1 MGDPTGVGPEILI
14 KSLSKP
20 ETYAICRPLAVG
32 SVSAIERMAGILGST
47 MRVRAVD
54 PASAAYVHGTIEVY
68 DPWGEDLSDLPF
80 KQVTVDGGRSSAEAV
95 IEAAKLVMAG
105 RAAALVTG
113 PIHKE
118 AINRAGY
125 HYAGH
130 TELLADLTGTPGTRM
145 LLVAPSLRVIHNST
159 HVSLREAIERVT
171 HDNVLHCI
179 RLLRDSLQLL
189 GFEHPR
195 IAVNGLNPHAGEDR
209 LFGDEDA
216 DEIAPA
222 IETARAEGIDVTG
235 PEPGDTVFNKAIGG
249 RFDGIV
255 AMYHDQ
261 GHVAVKTAG
270 FFDGI
275 NVSVGMPIIRTS
287 VDHGTAYGR
296 AGEGRA
302 REDSLDLAIEVAAQM
317 SRAKLA
323 AASRLASGGGLRP
336 GSRFRGNHRPKAAH
350 DRAATPVC

>member
-80 KQVTVDGGRSSAEAV
+80 KQVTVEGGRSSAEAV

-145 LLVAPSLRVIHNST
+145 LLVAPIAARHS
-159 HVSLREAIERVT
+159 
-171 HDNVLHCI
+171 
-179 RLLRDSLQLL
+179 QQ
-189 GFEHPR
+189 HPR
-195 IAVNGLNPHAGEDR
+195 LA
-209 LFGDEDA
+209 
-216 DEIAPA
+216 
-222 IETARAEGIDVTG
+222 AR
-235 PEPGDTVFNKAIGG
+235 
-249 RFDGIV
+249 
-255 AMYHDQ
+255 
-261 GHVAVKTAG
+261 GH
-270 FFDGI
+270 
-275 NVSVGMPIIRTS
+275 
-287 VDHGTAYGR
+287 
-296 AGEGRA
+296 RA
-302 REDSLDLAIEVAAQM
+302 RDARQRAALHPAAA
-317 SRAKLA
+317 RLA
-323 AASRLASGGGLRP
+323 AAAGLREP
-336 GSRFRGNHRPKAAH
+336 ADRGE
-350 DRAATPVC
+350 RAEPPRRRGPAVR

>member
-80 KQVTVDGGRSSAEAV
+80 KQVTVEGGRSSAEAV

-189 GFEHPR
+189 GFENPR

-216 DEIAPA
+216 DEIAPRDRHG
-222 IETARAEGIDVTG
+222 ARRRHRRDR
-235 PEPGDTVFNKAIGG
+235 PGARGHGLQQGDRGAL
-249 RFDGIV
+249 RRDR
-255 AMYHDQ
+255 
-261 GHVAVKTAG
+261 GHV
-270 FFDGI
+270 
-275 NVSVGMPIIRTS
+275 S
-287 VDHGTAYGR
+287 
-296 AGEGRA
+296 
-302 REDSLDLAIEVAAQM
+302 
-317 SRAKLA
+317 
-323 AASRLASGGGLRP
+323 RP
-336 GSRFRGNHRPKAAH
+336 GPRGSQDRGVLRRHQCLRGHADHPHQRGPRHGLWTRGRRP
-350 DRAATPVC
+350 RA

>member
-32 SVSAIERMAGILGST
+32 SVSAIQRMAGILGST
-47 MRVRAVD
+47 MRVHAVD
-54 PASAAYVHGTIEVY
+54 PASAAYDHGTIEVY

-95 IEAAKLVMAG
+95 IEAAKLVMDG

-145 LLVAPSLRVIHNST
+145 LLVAPTLRVIHNST

-189 GFEHPR
+189 GFENPR

-216 DEIAPA
+216 DEILPA

-235 PEPGDTVFNKAIGG
+235 PEPGGHG
-249 RFDGIV
+249 LQ
-255 AMYHDQ
+255 Q
-261 GHVAVKTAG
+261 GHRWALRRHRGHV
-270 FFDGI
+270 
-275 NVSVGMPIIRTS
+275 P
-287 VDHGTAYGR
+287 
-296 AGEGRA
+296 
-302 REDSLDLAIEVAAQM
+302 
-317 SRAKLA
+317 
-323 AASRLASGGGLRP
+323 RP
-336 GSRFRGNHRPKAAH
+336 GPRGGQ
-350 DRAATPVC
+350 DRGVLRRH